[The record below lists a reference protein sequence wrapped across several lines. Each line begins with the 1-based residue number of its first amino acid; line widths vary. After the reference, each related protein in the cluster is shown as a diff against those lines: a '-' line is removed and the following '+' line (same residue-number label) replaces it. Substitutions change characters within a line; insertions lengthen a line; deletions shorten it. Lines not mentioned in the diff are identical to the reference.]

1 LDADQEKREGGVGM
15 IEWFI
20 IGGMAVAMYLLIY
33 KYEKKM
39 DRLHEMVEDNKSRI
53 DTNHEKITK
62 NHSRLDE
69 HHSHIERMWVTIP
82 KTKDSDQ

>member
-1 LDADQEKREGGVGM
+1 M

-20 IGGMAVAMYLLIY
+20 IGGMAVAMYIVIY

-39 DRLHEMVEDNKSRI
+39 DKIHKMIEENKSRI

-69 HHSHIERMWVTIP
+69 HYNHIERMWVTIP
-82 KTKDSDQ
+82 KSKDID

>member
-1 LDADQEKREGGVGM
+1 M

-69 HHSHIERMWVTIP
+69 HHSHIERMWSLYQRQKIVISRVKGSETLV
-82 KTKDSDQ
+82 SLNL

>member
-1 LDADQEKREGGVGM
+1 M